1 MSSTGLFT
9 SSSSSLCFPF
19 VFGGG
24 IGIGRVKVPLF
35 GFFTVLGLAGL
46 DWDEEFDDD
55 EFFFWIRGER
65 RRGGWVV

>member
-1 MSSTGLFT
+1 MS
-9 SSSSSLCFPF
+9 
-19 VFGGG
+19 GGG

-46 DWDEEFDDD
+46 DWEEEFDDN

-65 RRGGWVV
+65 RGSGRDV